1 MPKYYPTAPK
11 DKIKD
16 NIRALYDFFLGRE
29 QQKQRLDLSP
39 LVSFKDSYD
48 HKEWEKHFKD
58 GWQNSYANL
67 GTGNSLMQHSQFIL
81 QRIGYPE
88 LAKLS
93 SCDDIIS
100 NAMDILVRECLSKW
114 GHINVELNDDILSGE
129 ARQEKANEII
139 EYLENRLKEL
149 NLRSLL
155 YTACKKAFGFGGV
168 GIYLAF
174 KGNQDLSK
182 EVIISRET
190 KDNKLIDIR
199 VVEPWLFAPSEVNFS
214 NPLESDYMRPQKW
227 YVTGAGMVHTSR
239 LLTLQFFEVADLIK
253 PLYNF
258 MGISLCQLMLDK
270 VKSADSIR
278 QSLSDMFLRFRTAII
293 KTPALMSADKE
304 ELKQRIEII
313 NMSENNFGKLILR
326 DDEEYINSITSI
338 SGYDKIQAQAY
349 ETIAASARIP
359 INKLFGQTPT
369 GLNNSGAYDLQS
381 FYDTIQGFQNTTI
394 KPFIE
399 KILNI
404 LLNEIDFKGLVSFE
418 FESPMK
424 LSALDES
431 NQANLEADFYIK
443 LINAGVISQDEALLE
458 LQRKGFLDKN
468 INVSGGE
475 DIDEDIQNALSGL
488 SDLDNG

>member
-11 DKIKD
+11 DKIKN
-16 NIRALYDFFLGRE
+16 NIRALYDFFLGKE

-100 NAMDILVRECLSKW
+100 KAIDILTRECLSKW
-114 GHINVELNDDILSGE
+114 GHINAEISDATLNDE
-129 ARQEKANEII
+129 ARQAKANEII

-182 EVIISRET
+182 EVIISKET

-199 VVEPWLFAPSEVNFS
+199 VVEPWLFAPSQVNFS
-214 NPLESDYMRPQKW
+214 NPLEPDYMKPKTW
-227 YVTGAGMVHTSR
+227 YVTGAGMVHNSR
-239 LLTLQFFEVADLIK
+239 L
-253 PLYNF
+253 
-258 MGISLCQLMLDK
+258 
-270 VKSADSIR
+270 
-278 QSLSDMFLRFRTAII
+278 
-293 KTPALMSADKE
+293 
-304 ELKQRIEII
+304 
-313 NMSENNFGKLILR
+313 
-326 DDEEYINSITSI
+326 
-338 SGYDKIQAQAY
+338 
-349 ETIAASARIP
+349 
-359 INKLFGQTPT
+359 
-369 GLNNSGAYDLQS
+369 
-381 FYDTIQGFQNTTI
+381 
-394 KPFIE
+394 
-399 KILNI
+399 
-404 LLNEIDFKGLVSFE
+404 
-418 FESPMK
+418 
-424 LSALDES
+424 
-431 NQANLEADFYIK
+431 
-443 LINAGVISQDEALLE
+443 
-458 LQRKGFLDKN
+458 
-468 INVSGGE
+468 
-475 DIDEDIQNALSGL
+475 
-488 SDLDNG
+488 